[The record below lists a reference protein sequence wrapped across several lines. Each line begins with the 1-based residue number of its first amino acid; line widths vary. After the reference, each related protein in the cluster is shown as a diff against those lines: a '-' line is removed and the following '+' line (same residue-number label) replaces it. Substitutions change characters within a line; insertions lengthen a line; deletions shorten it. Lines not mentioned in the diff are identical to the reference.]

1 MDYSLL
7 FNVGILWFFIVLIFL
22 LFLNFFLRVSL
33 FVIIAAVYLLLL
45 IFLICT
51 NTQIFG
57 ASETN
62 FFLWFNFDLE
72 VPVYF
77 SISNNTYTNE
87 FSFILILLA
96 LIIHFYSF
104 FYFKKDPDFARF
116 TILIGFFLFFMLLLI
131 NTGSWIFLFVSWEGV
146 GLLSFLLVSF
156 WYSKVNTFKSGIK
169 VLLYNRIGD
178 FFLFISIGLLE
189 FFLKIDAFSSTSYL
203 SSTLYGN
210 AINLGSSLAL
220 EFILGFSLTVVILSK
235 SAQFGFHVWLLEA
248 MEAPLPASS
257 LIHSATLVC
266 AGVVLFFKS
275 FTFILY
281 NSYITSFI
289 IFWSSLTACFLSA
302 SALLNYD
309 IKKILAYST
318 GSHVSLMLILSVS
331 SGGSLGYAYTLVH
344 ASIKVFIFLLF
355 GFIIDVNQGVRDIR
369 KMGGF
374 FRFQDIT
381 YYGFFA
387 ICSLSSLPFFPL
399 AFLKDVAGS
408 SIMSGAFIHDVSLF
422 FLMLATFFNYLY
434 MFRLFFKI
442 FFGDLLSV
450 NNTYF
455 SYFFI
460 FFKKIGVVFKG
471 TGSILWKNPLF
482 LLFFFSLFFEFSILF
497 FMGVD
502 FGFSENRV
510 LFVNSYT
517 LTNSTLKYL
526 SYSNTLFFFFIL
538 IKTYNKI
545 FK

>member
-77 SISNNTYTNE
+77 SISNNAYTNE

-203 SSTLYGN
+203 SSTLHGN

-220 EFILGFSLTVVILSK
+220 EFILGFSLTAVILSK

-408 SIMSGAFIHDVSLF
+408 SIMNGAFIHDVSLF

>member
-33 FVIIAAVYLLLL
+33 FVIIGAIYLLLL
-45 IFLICT
+45 IFLIFS
-51 NTQIFG
+51 NTQILG

-189 FFLKIDAFSSTSYL
+189 FFLKVDAFSSTTYL

-210 AINLGSSLAL
+210 SINLGNSLAL
-220 EFILGFSLTVVILSK
+220 EFILGFSLTAVILSK

-408 SIMSGAFIHDVSLF
+408 SIMSGSFIHDVSLF

-471 TGSILWKNPLF
+471 TGGILWKNPLF

-502 FGFSENRV
+502 FGFSGNRV

-517 LTNSTLKYL
+517 LSNSTLKYL

>member
-1 MDYSLL
+1 
-7 FNVGILWFFIVLIFL
+7 
-22 LFLNFFLRVSL
+22 
-33 FVIIAAVYLLLL
+33 
-45 IFLICT
+45 
-51 NTQIFG
+51 
-57 ASETN
+57 
-62 FFLWFNFDLE
+62 
-72 VPVYF
+72 
-77 SISNNTYTNE
+77 
-87 FSFILILLA
+87 
-96 LIIHFYSF
+96 
-104 FYFKKDPDFARF
+104 
-116 TILIGFFLFFMLLLI
+116 
-131 NTGSWIFLFVSWEGV
+131 
-146 GLLSFLLVSF
+146 
-156 WYSKVNTFKSGIK
+156 
-169 VLLYNRIGD
+169 
-178 FFLFISIGLLE
+178 
-189 FFLKIDAFSSTSYL
+189 
-203 SSTLYGN
+203 
-210 AINLGSSLAL
+210 
-220 EFILGFSLTVVILSK
+220 
-235 SAQFGFHVWLLEA
+235 

-471 TGSILWKNPLF
+471 TGSIL
-482 LLFFFSLFFEFSILF
+482 
-497 FMGVD
+497 
-502 FGFSENRV
+502 
-510 LFVNSYT
+510 
-517 LTNSTLKYL
+517 
-526 SYSNTLFFFFIL
+526 
-538 IKTYNKI
+538 
-545 FK
+545 